1 MTAEKLEDLI
11 VRSESRIDRTNE
23 MVFNLVNVI
32 NKITEEY
39 VFQINKLQDSR
50 DSLISQNQ
58 QLIKL
63 MEERNKEVELVNKKY
78 DSLLD
83 KLVSMKNC
91 SENNINVN

>member
-39 VFQINKLQDSR
+39 VLQINKLQDSR

>member
-39 VFQINKLQDSR
+39 VLQINKLQDSR

-63 MEERNKEVELVNKKY
+63 MEERNKEIELVNKKY